1 MRDVVVIGVGMT
13 KFGKFLDRTLQD
25 MGQEAIWKAIEDSG
39 VQARDIQVAYFSNSL
54 AGLITGQEAVRGQIV
69 LRHSGLGGIPVI
81 NVENACA
88 SGTTAFRGACLE
100 VASGAYDVALAVGV
114 EKLFCGDT
122 ARSLRALGTNS
133 EIELAM
139 MGFQFTAYYALQLRK
154 YMKEYGATKE
164 LFARIAVKNSYNG
177 SLNPYAQHQK
187 VLTVEEVLNSRPISD
202 PLTLY
207 MCSSMSDGAAA
218 AIVCTRKKS
227 RQFTSG
233 PLINV
238 ASCVLKAGLYR
249 KPGDTSIPNTVTLV
263 AREAYE
269 KAGIDPKD
277 VNVAEVHD
285 AMAPV
290 ELLRCEE
297 LLLCGKGEAIAMFE
311 QGRTQING
319 DIPVD
324 PSGGLSARGHP
335 VGATGLGQITEIVWQ
350 LRGTAGAHQVHNPR
364 VGLTQNS
371 GGRVEEDTAA
381 TSVTILKK

>member
-1 MRDVVVIGVGMT
+1 MRDVVIIGVGMT

-39 VQARDIQVAYFSNSL
+39 VQASDIQVAYFSNSL

-69 LRHSGLGGIPVI
+69 LRHAGLGGIPVI

-88 SGTTAFRGACLE
+88 SGTTAFRGAWLE

-114 EKLFCGDT
+114 EKLFCDDT
-122 ARSLRALGTNS
+122 ARSLRALSTNS
-133 EIELAM
+133 ELELAM

-164 LFARIAVKNSYNG
+164 LFARVAVKNSYNG

-218 AIVCTRKKS
+218 AIVCTREKA

-233 PLINV
+233 PLIEV
-238 ASCVLKAGLYR
+238 GSCVLKAGLYR

-269 KAGIDPKD
+269 KAGVDPKD
-277 VNVAEVHD
+277 INVAEVHD

-311 QGRTQING
+311 QGRTRIDG

-350 LRGTAGAHQVHNPR
+350 LRGTAGAHQVNNPR

>member
-1 MRDVVVIGVGMT
+1 MRQVVVVGVGMT

-25 MGQEAIWKAIEDSG
+25 MGQESIWNAVEDAGIPGSDIE
-39 VQARDIQVAYFSNSL
+39 VAYFSNSL
-54 AGLITGQEAVRGQIV
+54 AGLITGQEAVRGQVV
-69 LRHSGLGGIPVI
+69 LRYSGFGGIPII

-88 SGTTAFRGACLE
+88 SGTTAFRGAWLE
-100 VASGAYDVALAVGV
+100 VASGAHDVALAVGV
-114 EKLFCGDT
+114 EKLFCNDT
-122 ARSLRALGTNS
+122 ARSIRALATNS
-133 EIELAM
+133 EIELAR

-154 YMKEYGATKE
+154 YMKEFGATKK
-164 LFARIAVKNSYNG
+164 LFAQTAVKNSCNG

-187 VLTVEEVLNSRPISD
+187 PLTVDEVLNSRPISD

-218 AIVCTRKKS
+218 AILTTKEKAREY
-227 RQFTSG
+227 TTG
-233 PLINV
+233 PLIEV
-238 ASCVLKAGLYR
+238 AACVLRAGMFR
-249 KPGDTSIPNTVTLV
+249 KPHDTSTPNTVTMA

-269 KAGIDPKD
+269 TAGIGPDEI
-277 VNVAEVHD
+277 NLAEVHD

-297 LLLCGKGEAIAMFE
+297 LLFCEKGGAIAMFE

-319 DIPVD
+319 DLPVD

-335 VGATGLGQITEIVWQ
+335 VGATGLAQVAEIVWQ
-350 LRGTAGAHQVHNPR
+350 LRGTAGARQVAKPK

-381 TSVTILKK
+381 TSVTILKS